1 MSHTLNRQSSTSQSV
16 IPLIACLIAAED
28 LLGKNRIWYPTNDEQ
43 ARFLEDFFNA
53 GRTIDWSKLSKDEL
67 ARICTRVA
75 EELRAFF
82 EERGFEFQIDDFGP
96 GEFGVGAVQKM
107 PVKWIEEGSELE
119 VPIDGEDYAAAQL
132 EAGVSV
138 INIPSHPYP
147 VARVASDGDIM
158 TYMTRLDECPKGLD
172 LLRYGSMLSSSNF
185 RTSHEYE
192 GVVFPKIDL
201 DVDVNVDWMKHLSTV
216 SADGAPF
223 RVSKAAQKNR
233 LKMNHKGALGESA
246 AYMIMES
253 YGISM
258 TQPLFIDGPFI
269 VWFEKRG
276 FSFPYFAA
284 YCAQDSWK
292 DPGDFEI

>member
-1 MSHTLNRQSSTSQSV
+1 MSYTQNRTSSSQSA
-16 IPLIACLIAAED
+16 IPLIACLLAAEE
-28 LLGKNRIWYPTNDEQ
+28 LLGKNRLWYPTNDEQ
-43 ARFLEDFFNA
+43 ARFLEDFFTP
-53 GRTIDWSKLSKDEL
+53 GRSTDWSKLTEDEL
-67 ARICTRVA
+67 ARICTEKA

-82 EERGFEFQIDDFGP
+82 EARGFEFEIDDFGP

-119 VPIDGEDYAAAQL
+119 VTIDGKDYAAAQL

-138 INIPSHPYP
+138 LNTSSHPYP
-147 VARVASDGDIM
+147 VARVASDGDII
-158 TYMTRLDECPKGLD
+158 TYMTRLDECPEGLD
-172 LLRYGSMLSSSNF
+172 LLRYGKMLSSSSF
-185 RTSHEYE
+185 ETSYDLE

-201 DVDVNVDWMKHLSTV
+201 DVDVNVDWMVHLNTV
-216 SADGAPF
+216 SVDGAPF
-223 RVSKAAQKNR
+223 RVGKAAQKNR

-246 AYMIMES
+246 AYMIMECLS
-253 YGISM
+253 ISN

-269 VWFEKRG
+269 VWFEKPG